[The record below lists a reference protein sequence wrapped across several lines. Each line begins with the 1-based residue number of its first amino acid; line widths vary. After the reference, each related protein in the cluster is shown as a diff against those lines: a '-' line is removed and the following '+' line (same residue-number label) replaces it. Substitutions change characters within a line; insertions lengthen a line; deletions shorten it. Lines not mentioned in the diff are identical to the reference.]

1 MIHNQRDTREEDIQM
16 SKIGK
21 KLNMVLIALGI
32 LFLLPTMVTHAAD
45 GTLQFSDP
53 TGKVGEEITVKVKMD
68 AGGVAIGDGDA
79 ELTYDTEKLEF
90 VSGTNASGGNGTVTL
105 SASGTGSETELNFEL
120 VFKALSEGSTNIQ
133 VSSSTAYLFSDETL
147 HLQHGTSAIT
157 IEAGDGTSNVIESRT
172 QGSPDIKI
180 SGTLYAIYE
189 NFTDALIPSGFS
201 KTKVEYNGVEYNG
214 VTQDISG
221 KNFLF
226 LVEGSDDPVMAL
238 CEDDNSLTLA
248 EPVSVTEDFY
258 ILVLAKGDGSILPES
273 FVETTLELNGTIF
286 PAWQNMDSQEYYVM
300 YALSSNGDEG
310 FYQYDKKDGTYQ
322 RYVVQQREEEPTE
335 SPVPGKIK
343 SLIEQNF
350 MIIVAAIAVIVLLLI
365 IIVIVQAV
373 KLGHRNAELDELY
386 DEYVN
391 GDNQPAVNEKS
402 QKQFVGF
409 DDDNDDGDDLNDEF
423 IEDDFD
429 GDFEDSYENDYVDD
443 EDNAYTNE
451 PYDDEEYYYD
461 DDEYYDDDDGYYDED
476 SDYDEDG
483 DYDEDSDDD
492 IRFIDL

>member
-1 MIHNQRDTREEDIQM
+1 MIHNQRDTREEDMQM

-21 KLNMVLIALGI
+21 KLNLVLIALGI

-120 VFKALSEGSTNIQ
+120 VFKALSEGSTTIQ

-172 QGSPDIKI
+172 QGSADIKI

-201 KTKVEYNGVEYNG
+201 KTKVEYNGIEYNG

-258 ILVLAKGDGSILPES
+258 IFVLAKGDGSVLPES
-273 FVETTLELNGTIF
+273 FVEYRQMM
-286 PAWQNMDSQEYYVM
+286 W
-300 YALSSNGDEG
+300 
-310 FYQYDKKDGTYQ
+310 
-322 RYVVQQREEEPTE
+322 
-335 SPVPGKIK
+335 
-343 SLIEQNF
+343 
-350 MIIVAAIAVIVLLLI
+350 
-365 IIVIVQAV
+365 
-373 KLGHRNAELDELY
+373 
-386 DEYVN
+386 
-391 GDNQPAVNEKS
+391 
-402 QKQFVGF
+402 
-409 DDDNDDGDDLNDEF
+409 
-423 IEDDFD
+423 
-429 GDFEDSYENDYVDD
+429 
-443 EDNAYTNE
+443 
-451 PYDDEEYYYD
+451 
-461 DDEYYDDDDGYYDED
+461 
-476 SDYDEDG
+476 
-483 DYDEDSDDD
+483 
-492 IRFIDL
+492 